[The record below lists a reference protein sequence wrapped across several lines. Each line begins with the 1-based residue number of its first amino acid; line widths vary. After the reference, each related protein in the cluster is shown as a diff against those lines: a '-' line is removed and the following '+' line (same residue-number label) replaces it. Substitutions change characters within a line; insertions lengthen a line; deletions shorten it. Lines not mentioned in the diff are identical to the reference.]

1 MSSSAGWLVVTDLL
15 LDESE
20 PEFDESL
27 ESLESLGNVD
37 EVPAT
42 PRGARRR
49 HSSRAVR
56 LTFRFVVVAYLF
68 LLVAW
73 PVSLVAKNT
82 FSNGW
87 DSMRTA
93 LADPLVTSAL
103 ELTVYVAVVAVAIN
117 LVFGVGMSL
126 ILVRRRFPG
135 RRALSALLD
144 LPLSVSPVVVGLAM
158 VLVYDRRDG
167 WLGTTLEDHGF
178 RVLFANP
185 GIIMATVF
193 VSLPLMIRELVPV
206 LEELG
211 TEQEQAA
218 RSLGASSLQT
228 FRAIT
233 LPSIKWAVVYGVVLS
248 LARSLGEFGA
258 VKIVAGN
265 IAGKTQTATLL
276 VEQTYQDF
284 QQDTAYAVSFI
295 LAFVA
300 VACIVVV
307 SIIRPKGHS

>member
-1 MSSSAGWLVVTDLL
+1 MA
-15 LDESE
+15 ESTWNAAE
-20 PEFDESL
+20 PL
-27 ESLESLGNVD
+27 
-37 EVPAT
+37 
-42 PRGARRR
+42 RRPPHPGR
-49 HSSRAVR
+49 SRAVR
-56 LTFRFVVVAYLF
+56 YGFRFVVVAYLF

-82 FSNGW
+82 FAKGW
-87 DSMRTA
+87 SSLHKA
-93 LADPLVTSAL
+93 LTDPLVTSAL
-103 ELTVYVAVVAVAIN
+103 KLTMYVAVVAVLLN

-135 RRALSALLD
+135 RRVLSALLD

-158 VLVYDRRDG
+158 VLVYNRRDG
-167 WLGTTLEDHGF
+167 WLGTTLEAHGF
-178 RVLFANP
+178 QILFANP

-211 TEQEQAA
+211 TDQEQAA

-228 FRAIT
+228 FRRIT

-265 IAGKTQTATLL
+265 IAGRTQTATLL

-295 LAFVA
+295 LAFLA
-300 VACIVVV
+300 VSCIVLV
-307 SIIRPKGHS
+307 SILRPKGES